1 VAEPSDEVRR
11 IAAQRS
17 ERRQARDFAA
27 ADELRA
33 RIQGLGYDVIDT
45 ADGGFELYVRAPS
58 VEFSV
63 QWLVDGWPEDVARG
77 IEAFERCHPDAAM
90 EHVVVDAVGV
100 AGPPPWGEA
109 AGVVRVDADAGWGA
123 ARSAGVEASVA
134 PVVVVVDGSV
144 EPEGDVLTP
153 LAAALADPTVGVAGP
168 VGVVTENLREFEPS
182 DGPDVDAIEGYLMAF
197 RRDVLVDAGG
207 FDAGFRFYRAAD
219 LELSF
224 RIKDL
229 GLRAVV
235 VELPIRRHEHR
246 RWAATPEPERERLS
260 KRNFYRFFDRFRDRT
275 DLLVSSRGAGGR
287 DVTPGSPGRSPAADT
302 AGPEQVEDARGEKPR
317 APGRN

>member
-1 VAEPSDEVRR
+1 VAEPSDEIRR
-11 IAAQRS
+11 LAAQRS
-17 ERRQARDFAA
+17 ERRQARDFTA

-33 RIQGLGYDVIDT
+33 RIHDLGYDLVDT
-45 ADGGFELYVRAPS
+45 PDGGFDLRARAPAF
-58 VEFSV
+58 EFSV

-77 IEAFERCHPDAAM
+77 IRAFAHCHPDASI
-90 EHVVVDAVGV
+90 EHVVVDAGGV
-100 AGPPPWGEA
+100 AGPPPWGEEA
-109 AGVVRVDADAGWGA
+109 ARVVRVDADAGWGA
-123 ARSAGVEASVA
+123 ARSAGVEVSVA

-144 EPEGDVLTP
+144 EPVGDVLAP
-153 LAAALADPTVGVAGP
+153 LAAALADPAVGVAGP

-246 RWAATPEPERERLS
+246 RWTATPEPERDRLS
-260 KRNFYRFFDRFRDRT
+260 KRNFYRFLDRFRDRT
-275 DLLVSSRGAGGR
+275 DLLVSSR
-287 DVTPGSPGRSPAADT
+287 
-302 AGPEQVEDARGEKPR
+302 DA
-317 APGRN
+317 